1 MAENSFPCPACGGP
15 IEPNPGEKRTTCGF
29 CGVAVSVPAD
39 FVPRVNAADVLA
51 RVRNALAGGNKI
63 EAVRLYREG
72 MGVGLKEAKDAVNA
86 LEAEYNPRPAP
97 PKIDQEQVADVL
109 RKAQPI
115 AAGALNTYAWWSAL
129 RRIVPGCL
137 ILLVAVCII
146 SCASFAAFIL
156 LLQQQGG
163 YRSPRPNH
171 IPRRPMRKLILLLF
185 VALTCLAL
193 PTPTRAGG
201 LPVVFYRGGEGGVL
215 TALRLAGFPFTD
227 DPALAEV
234 FVLNGVIPPDETITR
249 RLREEN
255 VGLLLILGP
264 DLGAEQAATLLGVPL
279 ELTRAEDAVALTA
292 LAVDDPLVTQ
302 IVWNSA
308 PQVRERASMVTP
320 VSSVQ
325 PLVVAYETG
334 DWVVWQA
341 RARVFVVN
349 AYLDGFNP
357 QIQEWAYF
365 NYCSSHA
372 TLRAGGGQP
381 LSFADYPYSP
391 VPHDRE
397 RNVIVGAVLG
407 LVAITVGIFIAVRRY
422 SLAHPQAL
430 DSLVANRDQF
440 EVREGQTAWEEVGFH
455 RPLSGFLVA
464 LSLGIVLFI
473 PLIIYQNLVL
483 PTYILP
489 SAQALGV
496 WGRVTQFFNLMWTFF
511 DMGTSI
517 AFIKY
522 MSQYRVHDPRRGIL
536 FGQLFVWWQAISGA
550 VQVALVIALTA
561 TYAPQSAFAIYT
573 WSVIVHAL
581 IQVPGFFQVFRHAL
595 TGLQRQDYSRLLDL
609 AWTMFPLAVQPVIV
623 TLMFRWGAAN
633 PVFGGPNGGVI
644 GMGIAAYVSE
654 FLVLL
659 LGLFLYRRLGY
670 NAVIIFMAHF
680 DWDTIK
686 AAFRFGV
693 FEMLGSMAWAA
704 GQAAEI
710 AITQTRL
717 VNYAEIWGNWIM
729 AQNFVFAFNIV
740 AILFD
745 GTMAAVSE
753 AVSSGKRLL
762 AQYYSVM
769 MYKWGGTM
777 SAFLG
782 AVLLAVGPKFIL
794 GSTGPE
800 FERAAVYILPL
811 ALWGAIQFPSWVG
824 DQVHLGSNRPYLKS
838 LLVFSEQ
845 VVRVAIAWVLLA
857 RLQVIGLIVAYFIG
871 LGSKGLAAYF
881 INNRVCYPQKY
892 YFWQSLAAPVLA
904 AAAHFFIL
912 NALNGLLWRN
922 DEITSI
928 LIFFIGILPSFP
940 LFMFLYGLFGGWDD
954 DTLAEFGQAVAL
966 AGFTRPLVSIFYHAT
981 AWGARFSPV
990 HGRFPIRIRPAAMAE
1005 ARALT
1010 DERVKL

>member
-1 MAENSFPCPACGGP
+1 M
-15 IEPNPGEKRTTCGF
+15 K
-29 CGVAVSVPAD
+29 
-39 FVPRVNAADVLA
+39 
-51 RVRNALAGGNKI
+51 K
-63 EAVRLYREG
+63 
-72 MGVGLKEAKDAVNA
+72 
-86 LEAEYNPRPAP
+86 
-97 PKIDQEQVADVL
+97 
-109 RKAQPI
+109 
-115 AAGALNTYAWWSAL
+115 
-129 RRIVPGCL
+129 
-137 ILLVAVCII
+137 
-146 SCASFAAFIL
+146 L
-156 LLQQQGG
+156 LL
-163 YRSPRPNH
+163 SLTL
-171 IPRRPMRKLILLLF
+171 LITLITL
-185 VALTCLAL
+185 V
-193 PTPTRAGG
+193 TPARASD
-201 LPVVFYRGGEGGVL
+201 LPVVFYSGGEGGVR
-215 TALRLAGFPFTD
+215 TALQLAGFPFTD
-227 DPALAEV
+227 DPALAQV
-234 FVLNGVIPPDETITR
+234 FVLNGRTPDDERIAAR
-249 RLREEN
+249 VREGRA
-255 VGLLLILGP
+255 GLVLILGSQVSE
-264 DLGAEQAATLLGVPL
+264 LQAAQLTGVPMTL
-279 ELTRAEDAVALTA
+279 EQRSDPVSLTA
-292 LAVDDPLVTQ
+292 IEVGDPLTSQ
-302 IVWNSA
+302 IVWNSS
-308 PQVRERASMVTP
+308 PQVRERTSTVTP

-334 DWVVWQA
+334 DWIVW
-341 RARVFVVN
+341 RVGERTFVIN
-349 AYLDGFNP
+349 AFLDDANL

-365 NYCSSHA
+365 NYFIYHI

-381 LSFADYPYSP
+381 LSFAEYPYSP

-397 RNVIVGAVLG
+397 RNLIVGAVLG
-407 LVAITVGIFIAVRRY
+407 LVVITVGLFLAVRRY
-422 SLAHPQAL
+422 SLAHPEAL
-430 DSLVANRDQF
+430 DSLVANREQF

-473 PLIIYQNLVL
+473 PLIIYQNLIL

-522 MSQYRVHDPRRGIL
+522 MSQYRVHDPRRGIM

-561 TYAPQSAFAIYT
+561 TYAPASAYALYA

-609 AWTMFPLAVQPVIV
+609 AWTMFPLAVQPLIV

-644 GMGIAAYVSE
+644 GMGIAAYISE
-654 FLVLL
+654 FLVLV
-659 LGLFLYRRLGY
+659 LGLYLYRRLGY

-680 DWDTIK
+680 DWETIK
-686 AAFRFGV
+686 ASFRFGV

-717 VNYAEIWGNWIM
+717 VNYAEIWGNWMM

-794 GSTGPE
+794 GSTGAE
-800 FERAAVYILPL
+800 FERAAVYIIPL

-824 DQVHLGSNRPYLKS
+824 DQVQLGSNRPYLKS

-845 VVRVAIAWVLLA
+845 VVRVVIAWFLLEQF
-857 RLQVIGLIVAYFIG
+857 QVVGLITAYFIG
-871 LGSKGLAAYF
+871 LGSKGIAAYF
-881 INNRVCYPQKY
+881 INHRICYPQKY
-892 YFWQSLAAPVLA
+892 YFWQSLAAPLLA
-904 AAAHFFIL
+904 AGAHYAIL
-912 NALNGLLWRN
+912 NTLNGFVWRD

-954 DTLAEFGQAVAL
+954 DTLAEFKQAVEL
-966 AGFTRPLVSIFYHAT
+966 SGFTRPLVWVFWQASAL
-981 AWGARFSPV
+981 GARLSPL
-990 HGRFPIRIRPAAMAE
+990 HGRFPIRIRPAAMEE

>member
-1 MAENSFPCPACGGP
+1 MKKLLTS
-15 IEPNPGEKRTTCGF
+15 
-29 CGVAVSVPAD
+29 
-39 FVPRVNAADVLA
+39 
-51 RVRNALAGGNKI
+51 
-63 EAVRLYREG
+63 
-72 MGVGLKEAKDAVNA
+72 
-86 LEAEYNPRPAP
+86 
-97 PKIDQEQVADVL
+97 
-109 RKAQPI
+109 
-115 AAGALNTYAWWSAL
+115 
-129 RRIVPGCL
+129 L
-137 ILLVAVCII
+137 ILLFTLLTLVGPAQ
-146 SCASFAAFIL
+146 ASDLPVIFYS
-156 LLQQQGG
+156 GG
-163 YRSPRPNH
+163 AGGVRT
-171 IPRRPMRKLILLLF
+171 
-185 VALTCLAL
+185 ALT
-193 PTPTRAGG
+193 
-201 LPVVFYRGGEGGVL
+201 
-215 TALRLAGFPFTD
+215 LAGFPFTD
-227 DPALAEV
+227 DPALAQV
-234 FVLNGVIPPDETITR
+234 FVLNGSIPDDATLAW

-255 VGLLLILGP
+255 VGLVLILGP
-264 DLGAEQAATLLGVPL
+264 DLTTQQVFALLGVPL
-279 ELTRAEDAVALTA
+279 ELTRADDAVALTS
-292 LAVDDPLVTQ
+292 LDVGDPLVSE
-302 IVWNSA
+302 IVWNSS
-308 PQVRERASMVTP
+308 PQVRERYAMVTP
-320 VSSVQ
+320 ISSVQ

-334 DWVVWQA
+334 DWIVWKA
-341 RARVFVVN
+341 GERAFIVN
-349 AYLDGFNP
+349 AFLDGANP

-365 NYCSSHA
+365 NYFIYHV
-372 TLRAGGGQP
+372 TLRAAGGQP
-381 LSFADYPYSP
+381 LGFADYPYSP
-391 VPHDRE
+391 VPHDLE
-397 RNVIVGAVLG
+397 RNLIVGAVLG
-407 LVAITVGIFIAVRRY
+407 LVVITVGIFIAVRRY

-430 DSLVANRDQF
+430 DSLVANREQF
-440 EVREGQTAWEEVGFH
+440 EMREGQTAWEEVGFH

-464 LSLGIVLFI
+464 LSLGIILFI

-609 AWTMFPLAVQPVIV
+609 AWTMFPLAVQPLIV

-654 FLVLL
+654 FLTLL

-680 DWDTIK
+680 DWQTIK

-782 AVLLAVGPKFIL
+782 AVLLAVGPRFIL
-794 GSTGPE
+794 GSTGAE
-800 FERAAVYILPL
+800 FERAAVYIIPL
-811 ALWGAIQFPSWVG
+811 ALWGAIQFP
-824 DQVHLGSNRPYLKS
+824 
-838 LLVFSEQ
+838 
-845 VVRVAIAWVLLA
+845 
-857 RLQVIGLIVAYFIG
+857 
-871 LGSKGLAAYF
+871 
-881 INNRVCYPQKY
+881 
-892 YFWQSLAAPVLA
+892 
-904 AAAHFFIL
+904 
-912 NALNGLLWRN
+912 
-922 DEITSI
+922 
-928 LIFFIGILPSFP
+928 
-940 LFMFLYGLFGGWDD
+940 
-954 DTLAEFGQAVAL
+954 
-966 AGFTRPLVSIFYHAT
+966 
-981 AWGARFSPV
+981 
-990 HGRFPIRIRPAAMAE
+990 
-1005 ARALT
+1005 
-1010 DERVKL
+1010 